1 MISSYI
7 LKILKTP
14 TKTVRT
20 NKFSE
25 VVGYN
30 INIQKAAVFLYTNN
44 ELSHQK
50 IKHNPFYRPLWWHS
64 RQESACQCM
73 GHGFNL
79 CSGKILHA
87 HLPQLLKP
95 TCARAL
101 WATATEPVRH
111 SYWGCVPQLLRPM
124 CLEPVLRNRRSP
136 CTTMQSRPCSLQR
149 EKSLH
154 AATRPSKKTEK
165 EWEPVVLHIIWVLFV
180 LVLRI

>member
-73 GHGFNL
+73 GHGFN
-79 CSGKILHA
+79 SWSAKIPHA
-87 HLPQLLKP
+87 AKQLSPVPHSFWAHEPQLLSLCAATTKAHGPRACALQEERSPKWEDHTPQWRVAP
-95 TCARAL
+95 TCRTQLEKARTEQ
-101 WATATEPVRH
+101 WRPGATKENT
-111 SYWGCVPQLLRPM
+111 
-124 CLEPVLRNRRSP
+124 
-136 CTTMQSRPCSLQR
+136 
-149 EKSLH
+149 
-154 AATRPSKKTEK
+154 KTNKNPLTIASE
-165 EWEPVVLHIIWVLFV
+165 IINT
-180 LVLRI
+180 